1 MRLVGFRLSLKSG
14 QQKLRN
20 KKLPRYASQ
29 VNKLCPK
36 VEKEKTLDMIQ
47 ETTAHNNL

>member
-14 QQKLRN
+14 QQKL
-20 KKLPRYASQ
+20 KKLPRYESQ

-47 ETTAHNNL
+47 ETTARNNL